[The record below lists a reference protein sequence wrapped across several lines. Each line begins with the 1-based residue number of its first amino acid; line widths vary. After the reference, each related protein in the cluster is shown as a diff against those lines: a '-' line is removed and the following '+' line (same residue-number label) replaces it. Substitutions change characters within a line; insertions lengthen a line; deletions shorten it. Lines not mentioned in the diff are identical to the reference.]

1 MRAYNHPILVNPT
14 RWLRGPKKHA
24 AALYQNGYYP
34 SLDNNPFALALARLD
49 VNSPSSTLPIGNGIP
64 LTVTQQD
71 NHHVLTPTLNDTAEP
86 SRLIVNSARYI
97 KLIVDRPK
105 AIQKLVPLQFI
116 QQCKSSKAKVSMNRD
131 MVDVIDKM
139 YRQRIEELLEDVGN
153 ESGESGIILKPMD
166 VPVRIEGSTTYVNN
180 IFTTHPKFIN
190 YTHRELSQLILA
202 YTDFVNL

>member
-49 VNSPSSTLPIGNGIP
+49 ANSPSSTLPIGNGIP

-116 QQCKSSKAKVSMNRD
+116 QQCKSSKAKVSMNRIWW
-131 MVDVIDKM
+131 M
-139 YRQRIEELLEDVGN
+139 
-153 ESGESGIILKPMD
+153 
-166 VPVRIEGSTTYVNN
+166 
-180 IFTTHPKFIN
+180 
-190 YTHRELSQLILA
+190 
-202 YTDFVNL
+202 

>member
-1 MRAYNHPILVNPT
+1 MKQKQNILGRNTRKNFISLSTKMRAYNHPILVNPT

-49 VNSPSSTLPIGNGIP
+49 ANSPSSTLPIGNGIP

-105 AIQKLVPLQFI
+105 AIQKLVPY
-116 QQCKSSKAKVSMNRD
+116 SSYSNAS
-131 MVDVIDKM
+131 
-139 YRQRIEELLEDVGN
+139 RQ
-153 ESGESGIILKPMD
+153 KQ
-166 VPVRIEGSTTYVNN
+166 
-180 IFTTHPKFIN
+180 K
-190 YTHRELSQLILA
+190 LA
-202 YTDFVNL
+202 